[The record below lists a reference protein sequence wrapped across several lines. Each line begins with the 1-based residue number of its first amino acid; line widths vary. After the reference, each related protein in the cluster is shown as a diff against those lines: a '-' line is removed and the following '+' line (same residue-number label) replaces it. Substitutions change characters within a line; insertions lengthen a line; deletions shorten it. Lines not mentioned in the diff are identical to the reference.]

1 MKEIYING
9 IITASEYQNEF
20 DEEQGYSFED
30 LKREIGDE
38 VEVTVY
44 IDSPGGMVEE
54 GLKIYDYLKQR
65 KATTIALNASSIAS
79 IIFLAGQERLISP
92 SAQMIIHNAWL
103 RGNEIDDDMIVNA
116 NNLEELKQ
124 EFEKIDAELVAIYK
138 DVTGLRET
146 KLLALMAEDTD
157 IAEQAIDLGFAT
169 GVYEEKKERSKAQA
183 RCVMFNAHYLAL
195 SKKEEEPILNND
207 NMANE
212 ATNDKLNAIEKALK
226 GLSNMIFGSAKN
238 MAVELED
245 GTQLFVFS
253 EDGEFEGKRA
263 VIADEDGR
271 PTEENAPAGT
281 HTLRDGRQIV
291 VGEGGIIQAVEEAPD
306 AEAMEKEME
315 AMEEEKKMLMEEKEA
330 LQAKVEA
337 MNAEMEEKEKSYQ
350 DQFNALAKEIKA
362 LKEEVIGEANEI
374 ETKAKA
380 VVEENEDWSKLSV
393 SEKFRRR
400 MVAKAQNENL

>member
-30 LKREIGDE
+30 LKREVGDE

-65 KATTIALNASSIAS
+65 KAKTIALNASSIAS
-79 IIFLAGQERLISP
+79 IIFLAGEERLISP

-138 DVTGLRET
+138 EVTGLRET

-157 IAEQAIDLGFAT
+157 IAEQAIDLGFANGIYT
-169 GVYEEKKERSKAQA
+169 EDKERNKEKAK
-183 RCVMFNAHYLAL
+183 CVMFNAHYMAM
-195 SKKEEEPILNND
+195 SNKEKPILNND

-212 ATNDKLNAIEKALK
+212 ATNEKLNAIEKALK
-226 GLSNMIFGSAKN
+226 GLSNMIFGNAKN

-245 GTQLFVFS
+245 GTQIFVFS

-271 PTEENAPAGT
+271 PTEENAPEGT

-306 AEAMEKEME
+306 AEAMEKERQ
-315 AMEEEKKMLMEEKEA
+315 AMEDEKKMLMEEKEA
-330 LQAKVEA
+330 LQAKVEE

-350 DQFNALAKEIKA
+350 NQFNALAKEIKA
-362 LKEEVIGEANEI
+362 LKEEVVGEANEI

-380 VVEENEDWSKLSV
+380 VVEDKEEWSKLSV

>member
-9 IITASEYQNEF
+9 IITAAEYQNEF

-79 IIFLAGQERLISP
+79 IIFLAGRERLISEN
-92 SAQMIIHNAWL
+92 AQMIIHNAWL

-116 NNLEELKQ
+116 NNLEELRQ
-124 EFEKIDAELVAIYK
+124 EFEKIDAELVGIYK
-138 DVTGLRET
+138 DVTGLRDT

-169 GVYEEKKERSKAQA
+169 GIYKEEKERSKAKA
-183 RCVMFNAHYLAL
+183 KCIMFNAQYLAM
-195 SKKEEEPILNND
+195 SNKREPILNND

-212 ATNDKLNAIEKALK
+212 ATNEKLNAIDKALK

-245 GTQLFVFS
+245 GTEIFVFS

-263 VIADEDGR
+263 VIADEEGR
-271 PTEENAPAGT
+271 PTEQNAPEGS
-281 HTLRDGRQIV
+281 HTLRDGRVIV

-306 AEAMEKEME
+306 AEAMEKEMD
-315 AMEEEKKMLMEEKEA
+315 AMKEEKKMLMEEKEA

-337 MNAEMEEKEKSYQ
+337 MNAEMEEKENSYK
-350 DQFNALAKEIKA
+350 DQFNALAQEIKA
-362 LKEEVIGEANEI
+362 LKEEVVGEANVI
-374 ETKAKA
+374 DSKAKA
-380 VVEENEDWSKLSV
+380 VVEDNEEWSKLSI

>member
-20 DEEQGYSFED
+20 DQEQGYSFED

-54 GLKIYDYLKQR
+54 GLKIYDFLKQR
-65 KATTIALNASSIAS
+65 TVTTIALNASSIAS
-79 IIFLAGQERLISP
+79 IIFLAGKKRMISP
-92 SAQMIIHNAWL
+92 NAQMIIHNAWL

-124 EFEKIDAELVAIYK
+124 EFEKIDAELVSIYK
-138 DVTGLRET
+138 EVTGMRET

-157 IAEQAIDLGFAT
+157 IAQNAIEYGFAT
-169 GVYEEKKERSKAQA
+169 GVYQEEERAKAVA
-183 RCVMFNAHYLAL
+183 NCVMFNAHYMAMN
-195 SKKEEEPILNND
+195 KVKPNLNND

-212 ATNDKLNAIEKALK
+212 ATNEKLNAIEKALK
-226 GLSNMIFGSAKN
+226 GLSNMIFGNAKN

-245 GTQLFVFS
+245 GTQIFVFS

-263 VIADEDGR
+263 VIADEEGR

-291 VGEGGIIQAVEEAPD
+291 VGEGGIIEAVQEAPD

-315 AMEEEKKMLMEEKEA
+315 AMEDEKKKLMEEKEA

-337 MNAEMEEKEKSYQ
+337 ITAEMDEKEKSYK
-350 DQFNALAKEIKA
+350 DQFNALSEEIKA
-362 LKEEVIGEANEI
+362 LKEEVIGETNEI
-374 ETKAKA
+374 ENKTKAI
-380 VVEENEDWSKLSV
+380 VEENEDWSKLSV

>member
-20 DEEQGYSFED
+20 DDEQGYSFED

-38 VEVTVY
+38 VEVTIY

-65 KATTIALNASSIAS
+65 KVKTIALNASSIAS
-79 IIFLAGQERLISP
+79 IIFLAGEERLISP

-116 NNLEELKQ
+116 NNLEELRQ
-124 EFEKIDAELVAIYK
+124 EFEKIDAELVEIYK
-138 DVTGLRET
+138 EATGLRET

-157 IAEQAIDLGFAT
+157 IAEQAIELGFANGIYT
-169 GVYEEKKERSKAQA
+169 EDKERNKEKAK
-183 RCVMFNAHYLAL
+183 CVMFNAHYMAM
-195 SKKEEEPILNND
+195 SNKEKLILNND

-245 GTQLFVFS
+245 GTQIFVFS

-271 PTEENAPAGT
+271 PTEENAPEGT

-306 AEAMEKEME
+306 AEAMEKERQ
-315 AMEEEKKMLMEEKEA
+315 AMEDEKKMLMEEKEA

-337 MNAEMEEKEKSYQ
+337 MNAEMEEKEKSYK

-374 ETKAKA
+374 ENKTKA
-380 VVEENEDWSKLSV
+380 VVEDKEEWGKLSV

>member
-1 MKEIYING
+1 
-9 IITASEYQNEF
+9 
-20 DEEQGYSFED
+20 
-30 LKREIGDE
+30 
-38 VEVTVY
+38 
-44 IDSPGGMVEE
+44 
-54 GLKIYDYLKQR
+54 
-65 KATTIALNASSIAS
+65 
-79 IIFLAGQERLISP
+79 
-92 SAQMIIHNAWL
+92 
-103 RGNEIDDDMIVNA
+103 
-116 NNLEELKQ
+116 
-124 EFEKIDAELVAIYK
+124 
-138 DVTGLRET
+138 
-146 KLLALMAEDTD
+146 MAEDTD

-169 GVYEEKKERSKAQA
+169 GIYEEKKERSKAQA

-195 SKKEEEPILNND
+195 SKKEEPNLNND

-245 GTQLFVFS
+245 GTQIFVFS

>member
-1 MKEIYING
+1 
-9 IITASEYQNEF
+9 
-20 DEEQGYSFED
+20 
-30 LKREIGDE
+30 
-38 VEVTVY
+38 
-44 IDSPGGMVEE
+44 
-54 GLKIYDYLKQR
+54 
-65 KATTIALNASSIAS
+65 
-79 IIFLAGQERLISP
+79 
-92 SAQMIIHNAWL
+92 
-103 RGNEIDDDMIVNA
+103 
-116 NNLEELKQ
+116 
-124 EFEKIDAELVAIYK
+124 
-138 DVTGLRET
+138 
-146 KLLALMAEDTD
+146 
-157 IAEQAIDLGFAT
+157 
-169 GVYEEKKERSKAQA
+169 
-183 RCVMFNAHYLAL
+183 
-195 SKKEEEPILNND
+195 
-207 NMANE
+207 MANE

>member
-9 IITASEYQNEF
+9 IITAAEYQNEF

-79 IIFLAGQERLISP
+79 IIFLAGEKRLISP
-92 SAQMIIHNAWL
+92 TAQMIIHNAWL

-116 NNLEELKQ
+116 NNLEQLKQ
-124 EFEKIDAELVAIYK
+124 EFEKIDAELIAIYK
-138 DVTGLRET
+138 GVTGLRET

-157 IAEQAIDLGFAT
+157 IAKEAIDLGFAN
-169 GVYEEKKERSKAQA
+169 GIYKEEKEGSKAKA
-183 RCVMFNAHYLAL
+183 KCVMFNAHYLAM
-195 SKKEEEPILNND
+195 SNKEKPNLNND

-212 ATNDKLNAIEKALK
+212 ATNEKLNAIDKALR

-245 GTQLFVFS
+245 GTQIFVFS
-253 EDGEFEGKRA
+253 EDGEFAGKRA
-263 VIADEDGR
+263 VIADEEGR

-281 HTLRDGRQIV
+281 HTLRDGRSIV
-291 VGEGGIIQAVEEAPD
+291 VGEGGIIESVVETPD
-306 AEAMEKEME
+306 ADAMEKEME
-315 AMEEEKKMLMEEKEA
+315 AMEDEKKMLNEEKEA

-337 MNAEMEEKEKSYQ
+337 MNAEMEEKEKSYK
-350 DQFNALAKEIKA
+350 DQFNALAQEIKA

-374 ETKAKA
+374 QTKAKA

-400 MVAKAQNENL
+400 MVAKAQIENL